1 MIDAVRLNRCK
12 RIETI
17 IVPRCAVGDVQRR
30 TGVVETIRIDDTI
43 VDGSSPLIE
52 MRMPIDV

>member
-1 MIDAVRLNRCK
+1 MIDAVRLNPCK

-17 IVPRCAVGDVQRR
+17 IVARRAVGDIQRR
-30 TGVVETIRIDDTI
+30 TGVVETIRIDGTI
-43 VDGSSPLIE
+43 VDGSSSLIE